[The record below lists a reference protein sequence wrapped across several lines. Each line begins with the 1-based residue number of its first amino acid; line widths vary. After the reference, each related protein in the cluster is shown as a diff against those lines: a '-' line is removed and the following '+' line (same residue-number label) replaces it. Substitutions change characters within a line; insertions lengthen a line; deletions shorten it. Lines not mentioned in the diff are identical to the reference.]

1 MSDCPPTSVHFDKVE
16 NNFVVDKVDPS
27 LGYLSGSFTHAVA
40 IRPST
45 VSMFAFLC
53 FDHTDPLAV
62 GQSDNPWYDSQDVT
76 EANFAGSASLDDSS
90 EGWGR
95 YYGPI
100 LTNLEDSVNIADS
113 EAKEAASKPKLLST
127 FLQLCCS
134 PASQCLST
142 AERDNVKCSAEKTR
156 IKNYYSPQPTFPLLV
171 FHSSQSGSDSATSY
185 KVSDYDG
192 HPLQLLPPRLRGAY
206 PENKAKHVSYSSYD
220 NNNPPAY
227 LPTALRYADD
237 PPAGPEVKLYS
248 FPDAYGSTGAA
259 SGFNSR

>member
-1 MSDCPPTSVHFDKVE
+1 MSKITDSLENKTNLPYLIDLIHFDKVE
-16 NNFVVDKVDPS
+16 NNFVIDKVDPS

-142 AERDNVKCSAEKTR
+142 AERDKRNWLT
-156 IKNYYSPQPTFPLLV
+156 
-171 FHSSQSGSDSATSY
+171 
-185 KVSDYDG
+185 
-192 HPLQLLPPRLRGAY
+192 
-206 PENKAKHVSYSSYD
+206 
-220 NNNPPAY
+220 
-227 LPTALRYADD
+227 
-237 PPAGPEVKLYS
+237 
-248 FPDAYGSTGAA
+248 
-259 SGFNSR
+259 